1 MICVVTYPE
10 PAWDKKEIA
19 RYAGWR
25 GDTDEAAPLIE
36 DCIREAAPV
45 LQYRAVCEIL
55 PIDRTDGL
63 RFGNIVCHSKTLEKA
78 LCGCDRLVLL
88 AATVGAGFDRL
99 LQKYSV
105 LSPARAVVLQGLG
118 AERVESLC
126 NTLCDD
132 ISASLCPER
141 LAPRV
146 SPGYGDIPMALQ
158 RDIFA
163 ALDCE
168 RKIGLT
174 LTDGLL
180 MTPSKSVTAI
190 AGITENKSAHRTG
203 CAACEKKDCAF
214 RTEGTQ

>member
-1 MICVVTYPE
+1 M
-10 PAWDKKEIA
+10 
-19 RYAGWR
+19 
-25 GDTDEAAPLIE
+25 
-36 DCIREAAPV
+36 
-45 LQYRAVCEIL
+45 
-55 PIDRTDGL
+55 PIDRLDGL
-63 RFGNIVCHSKTLEKA
+63 RFGNLACRSKTLERA
-78 LCGCDRLVLL
+78 LCGCDSLVML

-105 LSPARAVVLQGLG
+105 LSPSRAVLLQGLG

-126 NTLCDD
+126 NALCAD
-132 ISASLCPER
+132 ISASLCPKR

-146 SPGYGDIPMALQ
+146 SPGYGDIPMELQ
-158 RDIFA
+158 RGIFA

-190 AGITENKSAHRTG
+190 AGITDKAQAHRTG
-203 CAACEKKDCAF
+203 CAACDKKDCAF
-214 RTEGTQ
+214 RMEGTE